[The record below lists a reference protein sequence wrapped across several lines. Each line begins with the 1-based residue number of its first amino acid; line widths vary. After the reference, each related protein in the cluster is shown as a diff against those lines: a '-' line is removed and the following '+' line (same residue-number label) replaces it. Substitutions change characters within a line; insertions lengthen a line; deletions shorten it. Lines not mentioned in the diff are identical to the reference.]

1 MTPLSDEVMLAEAED
16 ISAPERVTPVVDQ
29 EEDVPLHSESGPS
42 RSRSEDLSQLESLK
56 DKMNWKRLNVGSTT
70 LYSCIGIMTGCI
82 LLSLCHPDNTFIETA
97 FDAFK
102 MIAVSVLGYIFGSNA
117 KE

>member
-1 MTPLSDEVMLAEAED
+1 MTDLSDEATLTEAEEV
-16 ISAPERVTPVVDQ
+16 SAPERVAPVVDQ
-29 EEDVPLHSESGPS
+29 EEDVPLHSESASSWP
-42 RSRSEDLSQLESLK
+42 RTEDLSQIESVK
-56 DKMNWKRLNVGSTT
+56 DKMNWKKLNVGSTT
-70 LYSCIGIMTGCI
+70 LYACIGIMFICI
-82 LLSLCHPDNTFIETA
+82 LLSLCHPENTFIETA